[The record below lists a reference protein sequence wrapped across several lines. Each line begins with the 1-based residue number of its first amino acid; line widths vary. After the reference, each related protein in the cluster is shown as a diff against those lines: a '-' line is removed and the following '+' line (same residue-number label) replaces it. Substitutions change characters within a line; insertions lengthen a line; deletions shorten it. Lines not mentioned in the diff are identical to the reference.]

1 MDYVDKIAELYKKA
15 GIKDILSKID
25 AYAVVRADDGLRYRL
40 DKAVEQG
47 HKNRMNGMDNTAY
60 FSNAAKAI
68 GDWYIEKHHEHIAA
82 ALRKYG
88 IELEDGVITVDS
100 LVKTVSS
107 YAEIKIDSLTP
118 DAIRDAVMRAA
129 SARISEYLGV
139 TVDLKSGYVDWQ
151 QVAIAAAAQAVATGR
166 ANRIVS
172 AQTLHRLQTSRAFQ
186 AAGIMTAAERKR
198 AKNRIYQREYRKT
211 HRQVWY
217 KTGQGGAGVAK
228 E

>member
-1 MDYVDKIAELYKKA
+1 MQNLGQEFTDAAQRA
-15 GIKDILSKID
+15 GE
-25 AYAVVRADDGLRYRL
+25 YETWAVSRVQDGLRYRL
-40 DKAVEQG
+40 DIASEQAARYRRKG
-47 HKNRMNGMDNTAY
+47 GDDTAMLEA
-60 FSNAAKAI
+60 SARAI
-68 GDWYIEKHHEHIAA
+68 ADWYIEKHHEHIAA
-82 ALRKYG
+82 ALRRWG
-88 IELEDGVITVDS
+88 IELEDGALTIDS

-107 YAEIKIDSLTP
+107 HAEIKIESLTP

-139 TVDLKSGYVDWQ
+139 TVDIKSGYVDWQ

-186 AAGIMTAAERKR
+186 ALGIMTAAERKR

-217 KTGQGGAGVAK
+217 KTGQGGAGVAQ